1 MVKLLRIENGV
12 KIYEVKKKYSDKM
25 MEDTK
30 KFATKKVKPSMIDKI
45 INHDCDIYSDSGVLL
60 IKFRK
65 AVLDEDKS
73 SLFYKNIKKFAM
85 TPTCNRGSASGS
97 KKKDVRYNPK
107 IMTNIFGYM
116 DGYSPSQKIA
126 MKQQNITN
134 PFRVRTTRFTQ
145 DFPDKYEK
153 TLPLIKQINGLY
165 RKHLPRFFNKQNK
178 KAKESKYKVANT
190 AFTTVTTNVNWQTSI
205 HTDKGDDSEGF
216 GNLVVL
222 EEGKY
227 SGAETCLPQY
237 GIGVDVRMGDMLFMN
252 VHEWHGNLPFVPI
265 DKDAI
270 RLSVV
275 CYLRLN
281 VWRWSK
287 DMTASDVEKHNST
300 IRKLSK
306 ARANKT
312 KKCKQVPG
320 IDKVII
326 PP

>member
-1 MVKLLRIENGV
+1 MVKLLRTENGV
-12 KIYEVKKKYSDKM
+12 RIYEVKKKYSDKE
-25 MEDTK
+25 MEDEK
-30 KFATKKVKPSMIDKI
+30 KFATKKVTHSMIDKI
-45 INHDCDIYSDSGVLL
+45 MNHDCDIYSDTGVLL

-65 AVLDEDKS
+65 NVLSKDKLD
-73 SLFYKNIKKFAM
+73 LFYKNVKKFAM

-97 KKKDVRYNPK
+97 KKKDLTNNPK

-116 DGYSPSQKIA
+116 DGYSASQKVA
-126 MKQQNITN
+126 MKQQNITT
-134 PFRVRTTRFTQ
+134 PFQVRTTRFTQ
-145 DFPDKYEK
+145 DYPDKYEK
-153 TLPLIKQINGLY
+153 TLPLIKQINSLY
-165 RKHLPRFFNKQNK
+165 RKYLPRFFNKQNK
-178 KAKESKYKVANT
+178 KAKESKYKIANT

-216 GNLVVL
+216 GNLIVL

-227 SGAETCLPQY
+227 SGAQTCLPQY
-237 GIGVDVRMGDMLFMN
+237 GIGIDVRMGDMLFMN
-252 VHEWHGNLPFVPI
+252 VHEWHGNLPIVPI

-287 DMTASDVEKHNST
+287 DMTDSDVKKHNST

-306 ARANKT
+306 ARTNKT
-312 KKCKQVPG
+312 KKCTREAG
-320 IDKVII
+320 LNDVII